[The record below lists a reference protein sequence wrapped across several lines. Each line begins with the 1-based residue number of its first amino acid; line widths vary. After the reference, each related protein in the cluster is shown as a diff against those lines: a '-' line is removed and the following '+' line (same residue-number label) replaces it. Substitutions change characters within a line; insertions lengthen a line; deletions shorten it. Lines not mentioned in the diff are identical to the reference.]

1 MPSKFKIKLPR
12 YMIAKRRKN
21 GYAFYFQ
28 PVKRHRP
35 QGWKQGVIRLPDDL
49 NDAIRMAKDLYR
61 ELQEMRIAEKG
72 MRDQSPETRYYPR
85 GSIPW
90 VLTRYQQG
98 KKYKRLSKTTQQNYG
113 ILAKKLLTWSNAAG
127 HAPVTYLTAEII
139 EQFLDK
145 FNDTPHQRNALKRF
159 LHMLLNQAVLMGVID
174 KNPATGI
181 EAQPEETH
189 IHIWTD
195 QEIAALVRH
204 CDKAGRRSVGT
215 AVLIAADT
223 GQRQGDV
230 LKFTYGRDYRDG
242 SFRFFQ
248 NKTGADVIIPATQRL
263 KLRLNGAAGHLVG
276 NERTKNPYKP
286 FNFRHLFRKMAN
298 GAGLGHVKFAHL
310 RHTCVVRLAR
320 SGCSVPEIAAIT
332 GHTLGSVETI
342 LKRYLMR
349 DSSVA
354 ENAITKLEAGK
365 KSDTSLL

>member
-1 MPSKFKIKLPR
+1 MSSKFRIKLPR
-12 YMIAKRRKN
+12 YMVAKRRKK

-28 PVKRHRP
+28 PSKRHRP
-35 QGWKQGVIRLPDDL
+35 QGWKNGVIRLPDDL
-49 NDAIRMAKDLYR
+49 NDAIRMAKDLYG
-61 ELQEMRIAEKG
+61 EMQEMKIAERG
-72 MRDQSPETRYYPR
+72 QRDHTPETRYYPR

-90 VLTRYQQG
+90 ILTRYQQG
-98 KKYKRLSKTTQQNYG
+98 KKYRRLSGTTKSNYD
-113 ILAKKLLTWSNAAG
+113 ILAKKLLVWSRAAG

-139 EQFLDK
+139 EQYLDK

-159 LHMLLNQAVLMGVID
+159 LHMLLNQAIKMDILD

-181 EAQPEETH
+181 EAQTEETH

-195 QEIAALVRH
+195 QEISALVKH
-204 CDKAGRRSVGT
+204 ADEHGRRSIGT

-230 LKFTYGRDYRDG
+230 LKFVYGRDYADG

-248 NKTGADVIIPATQRL
+248 NKTGADVIIPATERL
-263 KLRLNGAAGHLVG
+263 RLRLNGTEGNLVT
-276 NERTKNPYKP
+276 NERTKSPYKS
-286 FNFRHLFRKMAN
+286 FNFRHLFRKMAIY
-298 GAGLGHVKFAHL
+298 AGLDHVKFAHL

-332 GHTLGSVETI
+332 GHSLGSVETI

-354 ENAITKLEAGK
+354 ENAIFKLESAK